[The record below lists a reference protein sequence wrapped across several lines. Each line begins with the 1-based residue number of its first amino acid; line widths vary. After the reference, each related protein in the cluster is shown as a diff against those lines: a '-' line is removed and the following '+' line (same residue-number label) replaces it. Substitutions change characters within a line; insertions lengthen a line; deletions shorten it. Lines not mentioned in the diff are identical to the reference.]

1 MQTLRIYRGI
11 PASGKSTLARK
22 FVAKNPKSWVRIN
35 RDDFR
40 KMMNMSVFTQKNE
53 TIITKATQAMVFDA
67 LKKGLNVVTDDTN
80 LRQKTVNEW
89 HAIAQKVGD
98 VKVVETMVEVTLK
111 EAHRRNDNREDAV
124 PSDVVDTFY
133 NKYIKPGKLLLVPE
147 TYYTPTKNESFY
159 IEQDESLPKCVLV
172 DIDGTIA
179 KMTGRSPFDW
189 TAVYEDDVNIPVQ
202 NLLKMIRRSNDAVT
216 DFGMETSEES
226 VKIIFLSGRDG
237 NARDETIRW
246 FKDKTAFNVKYGD
259 NLFMRAP
266 NDSRRDSIIKD
277 ELYEAEIKG
286 KYNVL
291 FILDDRDQ
299 MIEHWREVV
308 GIPCF
313 QVEYGD
319 F

>member
-11 PASGKSTLARK
+11 PASGKSTEARK

-35 RDDFR
+35 RDEFR

-53 TIITKATQAMVFDA
+53 TIITKATQAMAFDA

-124 PSDVVDTFY
+124 PPDVVDTFY

-147 TYYTPTKNESFY
+147 TYYPPTKNESFY
-159 IEQDESLPKCVLV
+159 IDQDESLPKCILV
-172 DIDGTIA
+172 EIDGTIA

-189 TAVYEDDVNIPVQ
+189 SAVYEDDVNAPVQ
-202 NLLKMIRRSNDAVT
+202 HILETYQFHNDMLPW
-216 DFGMETSEES
+216 DEQHER

-237 NARDETIRW
+237 NARDETLRW
-246 FKDKTAFNVKYGD
+246 FRDKTAFTVKYGD

-308 GIPCF
+308 GIPTF
-313 QVEYGD
+313 QVEYGQ